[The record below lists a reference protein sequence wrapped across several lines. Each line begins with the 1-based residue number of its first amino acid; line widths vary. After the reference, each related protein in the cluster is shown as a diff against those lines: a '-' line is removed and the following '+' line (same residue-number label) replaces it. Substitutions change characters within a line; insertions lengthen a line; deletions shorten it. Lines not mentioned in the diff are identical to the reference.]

1 MKVNTSHHVKKAEDL
16 RDPLK
21 KSQRMLSIKEQ
32 ELEEH
37 QQEISELKRIWRN
50 YEKQVQE
57 QGAARGRDI
66 ELDMDQVC

>member
-1 MKVNTSHHVKKAEDL
+1 MNTSHHVKKAEDL
-16 RDPLK
+16 RDALK
-21 KSQRMLSIKEQ
+21 KSQRMFSTKEQ

-37 QQEISELKRIWRN
+37 QQEISQLKKSWRN
-50 YEKQVQE
+50 YEMQVQE

>member
-1 MKVNTSHHVKKAEDL
+1 MNTSHHVKKAEDL
-16 RDPLK
+16 RDALK
-21 KSQRMLSIKEQ
+21 KSQRMFSTKEQ
-32 ELEEH
+32 ELGEH
-37 QQEISELKRIWRN
+37 QQEISQLKRSWRN

>member
-1 MKVNTSHHVKKAEDL
+1 MNTSHHVKKAEDL
-16 RDPLK
+16 RDALK
-21 KSQRMLSIKEQ
+21 KSQRMFSTKEQ

-37 QQEISELKRIWRN
+37 QQEISQLKRSWSN